1 MSQLNNFT
9 IDQLVSFSAQNSKAL
24 SYFGMCKRQEVFVQ
38 ECVCVRVLLFRVE
51 VLIITYNIISS
62 LVRLLRL

>member
-38 ECVCVRVLLFRVE
+38 DRLVAVLDTFLNHTERQYA
-51 VLIITYNIISS
+51 T
-62 LVRLLRL
+62 